1 MNYEVKQTVIV
12 NGVKGIVTGVRSA
25 RTLKTQTCFWDF
37 LKENECV
44 AFVKCEDGTEKE
56 IIFNK

>member
-1 MNYEVKQTVIV
+1 MKYEVKQTVIV
-12 NGVKGIVTGVRSA
+12 DGVKGIVTGVRSA

-37 LKENECV
+37 LKDNENV
-44 AFVKCEDGTEKE
+44 AFVKCDDGKERE

>member
-1 MNYEVKQTVIV
+1 MKYEVNKRVTVDGV
-12 NGVKGIVTGVRSA
+12 NGIVIGVRGA

-44 AFVKCEDGTEKE
+44 AFVKCDDGKERE
-56 IIFNK
+56 IIFNN